1 MKSAVYAFL
10 YSDRMNVNQQVRERT
25 LMSIKIL
32 QRRIEEV
39 VLDCRISRYPI
50 WINTDRV
57 MVAGDI
63 KHAIKTGYFLAPDES
78 RDPNSYMT
86 AQNHAAR
93 VAWLIKFAD
102 LEKVTITI
110 AENKVVDGNHRL
122 SACIYSKIK
131 VINCVVIS
139 TFSKVSV
146 IAA

>member
-10 YSDRMNVNQQVRERT
+10 YLDRMNVNQQVRERT
-25 LMSIKIL
+25 LMPIKIL

-39 VLDCRISRYPI
+39 VLDCQILGYPK
-50 WINTDRV
+50 WMNTDRA

-63 KHAIKTGYFLAPDES
+63 KHAIKAGCFFSPDES

-86 AQNHAAR
+86 AQDHAAR

-102 LEKVTITI
+102 LDKVTITI
-110 AENKVVDGNHRL
+110 AENRVVDGNHRL

-131 VINCVVIS
+131 IINCVVIPI
-139 TFSKVSV
+139 TSKVSM